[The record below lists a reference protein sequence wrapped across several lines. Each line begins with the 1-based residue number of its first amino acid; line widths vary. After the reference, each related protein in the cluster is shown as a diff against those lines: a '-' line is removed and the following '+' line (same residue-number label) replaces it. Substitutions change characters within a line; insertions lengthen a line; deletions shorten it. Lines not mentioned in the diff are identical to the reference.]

1 MFKRFRRV
9 WELSKKDPEI
19 LDLYETLTPEEI
31 ADIPNV
37 SKGDGKAVFF
47 GEGSTEEFIEQDRA
61 DKGLAGWYERL
72 KNL

>member
-1 MFKRFRRV
+1 MFKRFHRV

-19 LDLYETLTPEEI
+19 LDLYEKLTPEEI

-47 GEGSTEEFIEQDRA
+47 GKGTTEEFIELERA
-61 DKGLAGWYERL
+61 DKGLKGWYDRL
-72 KNL
+72 KSL